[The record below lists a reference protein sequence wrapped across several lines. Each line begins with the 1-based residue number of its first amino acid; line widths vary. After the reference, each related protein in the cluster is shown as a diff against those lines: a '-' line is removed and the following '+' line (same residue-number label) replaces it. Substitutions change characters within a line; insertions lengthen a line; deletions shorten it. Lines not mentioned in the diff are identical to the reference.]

1 MRENRPIILAAFISM
16 LLHVLLFLVI
26 KGGVTALQ
34 PMEVFVPVTLIE
46 EADDL
51 VLPVSGENP
60 PADIEDLASL
70 EPAIAERTPGQSVDS
85 EQVQSLQ
92 PRPIPS
98 QAEAAGA
105 SKTPGRHSG
114 DAQADAKGQG
124 QGSRASSGIPGSG
137 TTQGHREGPGEGD
150 TGAPTAIGPGRWP
163 SIPKGL
169 ENRGVIKAK
178 VVFNVLVL
186 EDGTPAQIELQE
198 GSGYSELDSRALQ
211 EISRRWRFKPR
222 LKSGHPVADWIAVTV
237 KFGEGD

>member
-1 MRENRPIILAAFISM
+1 M

-26 KGGVTALQ
+26 KGEVTALQ

-70 EPAIAERTPGQSVDS
+70 EPAIAERIPGQSVDS